1 MSFTYTPCRSVVE
14 DNDCNSICELCYC
27 DTRHCICCWWVG
39 GCCVREMMMIL
50 MKMMQC
56 YRGCLNVEQTGPV
69 WSNRLLALNNLGK
82 LHQCVCVMPAHV
94 CAHLCIRRKTAVLS
108 NNSFSQIHYFF
119 LVLGYLCI
127 TYISINIIR
136 RFTFEVVAPLYM
148 FFSCMPHIPSS
159 IHTPMLD

>member
-1 MSFTYTPCRSVVE
+1 M
-14 DNDCNSICELCYC
+14 
-27 DTRHCICCWWVG
+27 
-39 GCCVREMMMIL
+39 REMMMIL

-136 RFTFEVVAPLYM
+136 RCTFEVVAPLYM

-159 IHTPMLD
+159 IHTPMFQILLRSFLHGISNLFSAQVFKQEHTPFLTNTHQVQSS